1 MKVKELLQTFD
12 FDDLFP
18 TIAIM
23 YPNAKRHKREFKEAF
38 DILTT
43 MKATSSNKTVR
54 YMMIEDPLTKDNFF
68 GAQDSNFNTSWDV
81 LVGKEVKRDKFVDLT
96 DEEMAANIIINA
108 IFLSKCPK
116 TFEESQRTLKRA

>member
-1 MKVKELLQTFD
+1 MKVKELLQTFE

-38 DILTT
+38 DLLTT
-43 MKATSSNKTVR
+43 MR
-54 YMMIEDPLTKDNFF
+54 DYF
-68 GAQDSNFNTSWDV
+68 GAKDSNFNTSWDV
-81 LVGKEVKRDKFVDLT
+81 LLGKEVKRDQYVDLT

-108 IFLSKCPK
+108 IFISKCPK
-116 TFEESQRTLKRA
+116 SFEENQRALKRA

>member
-1 MKVKELLQTFD
+1 MKVKELLQTFE

-43 MKATSSNKTVR
+43 MKSTASNKTVR
-54 YMMIEDPLTKDNFF
+54 YMLIEDPATKDNFF

-108 IFLSKCPK
+108 IFISKCPK
-116 TFEESQRTLKRA
+116 EFEENQRALKRA

>member
-1 MKVKELLQTFD
+1 MQTFE

-38 DILTT
+38 DLLTT
-43 MKATSSNKTVR
+43 MRATSSKQTVR
-54 YMMIEDPLTKDNFF
+54 YMIIEDPFSKDNYF
-68 GAQDSNFNTSWDV
+68 GAKDSNFNTSWDV
-81 LVGKEVKRDKFVDLT
+81 LLGKEVKRDQYVDLT

-108 IFLSKCPK
+108 IFISKCPK
-116 TFEESQRTLKRA
+116 SFEENQRALKRA